1 MVDES
6 KKSRPHRRLCL
17 WLHYPLCASLGQ
29 VITFIRSWY
38 TRVLLLLVAMCL
50 HADQNLAAPN
60 LSAIAAEFEL
70 SPLEKDAK
78 LGGQVQLGFFFVGGA
93 TSLVMGPLADRLNR
107 VNLLLGVVIL
117 GALPCLLINFIPS
130 GRNGF
135 HWYLFS
141 RVLTGVSVGGSFP
154 LLYSLCGDLCP
165 PEQRAIISAAMGVV
179 TGIGVA
185 SGQLLAGFLGPRYGW
200 RIPFILVA
208 YPAIFFAILLW
219 VTVPDPRRAA
229 SKASPQ
235 TQGIELSSGGA
246 SSSHDAYKAEHA
258 VVGEPQDCEVQLR
271 SSSSHQTLSKPSDW
285 GSNDAI
291 DGHGSVTDCGRFR
304 LVWRCWTNRL
314 LLCSAIPGCIAWST
328 VATFLPDYL
337 HTDQGFSVQSATL
350 LVSCFGISGLV
361 WAISGATVG
370 QWVYKRNRAH
380 LSYLMAVCTALAVVP
395 FWLLINT
402 SPESLHADSLTA
414 DTSSGEAAG
423 KGLPSLWALLI
434 VVLGGIAAVTN
445 PNVKG
450 LLMNVNTSATRG
462 TIFALVTLT
471 DDVGKGL
478 GPEIVAVGVAFL
490 GRQAALSLAMSSW
503 FLTAIFLFMTSW
515 TVVKDTQR
523 IERLEKTGDSTI

>member
-6 KKSRPHRRLCL
+6 KKSRRS
-17 WLHYPLCASLGQ
+17 WIHYQCCSFGQ
-29 VITFIRSWY
+29 VTALIRSWY

-60 LSAIAAEFEL
+60 LSAIAEEFEL
-70 SPLEKDAK
+70 TPLEKDAK
-78 LGGQVQLGFFFVGGA
+78 LGGQVQLGFFFIGGA
-93 TSLVMGPLADRLNR
+93 TSLIMGPLADRLNR

-117 GALPCLLINFIPS
+117 GALPCLLINLIPS

-135 HWYLFS
+135 YWYLFS

-165 PEQRAIISAAMGVV
+165 PEQRAMISAAMGVV

-208 YPAIFFAILLW
+208 YPAIFFALLLW
-219 VTVPDPRRAA
+219 ATVQDPRRSA
-229 SKASPQ
+229 SKVSPQ
-235 TQGIELSSGGA
+235 TQGIELSSGA
-246 SSSHDAYKAEHA
+246 SSSHDAYKAEHP
-258 VVGEPQDCEVQLR
+258 VVGELQDCEVQQR
-271 SSSSHQTLSKPSDW
+271 GSSFHHAPGSPSKTSELASSDS
-285 GSNDAI
+285 I

-314 LLCSAIPGCIAWST
+314 LLCSAVPGCVAWST
-328 VATFLPDYL
+328 VATFVPDYL
-337 HTDQGFSVQSATL
+337 HTEQGFSVQSATL
-350 LVSCFGISGLV
+350 LVSCFGISSLV
-361 WAISGATVG
+361 WAIGGATVG
-370 QWVYKRNRAH
+370 QWVYKRNRAY
-380 LSYLMAVCTALAVVP
+380 LSYLIASCTAFAVVP

-402 SPESLHADSLTA
+402 SPESLHAEGLTA
-414 DTSSGEAAG
+414 DTGFRETTG
-423 KGLPSLWALLI
+423 QGLPSLWALAI
-434 VVLGGIAAVTN
+434 VVLGGSAAVAN

-478 GPEIVAVGVAFL
+478 GPEFVAIGVALL
-490 GRQAALSLAMSSW
+490 GRQLALSLAMSSW
-503 FLTAIFLFMTSW
+503 FLTAIFLFMTRW
-515 TVVKDTQR
+515 TVAKDTQR
-523 IERLEKTGDSTI
+523 IERLEKACDSTI